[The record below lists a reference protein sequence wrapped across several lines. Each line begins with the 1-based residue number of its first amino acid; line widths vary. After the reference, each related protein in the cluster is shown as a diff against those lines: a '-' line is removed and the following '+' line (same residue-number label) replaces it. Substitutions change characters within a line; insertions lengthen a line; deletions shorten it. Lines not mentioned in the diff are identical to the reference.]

1 VAPQHTRTSTP
12 DALENPNEAAIAIRQ
27 TIALKTLQYELA
39 DGCGARATDAT
50 DSLLVVNLK
59 AAKAIGLAISETF
72 LAIGQDLGSP

>member
-1 VAPQHTRTSTP
+1 MAPQHTRTSTP
-12 DALENPNEAAIAIRQ
+12 DGLENPNEAAIAIRQ
-27 TIALKTLQYELA
+27 TIPLKTLQYELA